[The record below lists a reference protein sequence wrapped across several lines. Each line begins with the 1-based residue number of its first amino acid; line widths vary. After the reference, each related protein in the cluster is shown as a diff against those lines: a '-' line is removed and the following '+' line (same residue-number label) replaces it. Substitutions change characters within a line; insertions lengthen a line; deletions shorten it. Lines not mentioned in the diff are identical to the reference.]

1 MQTNK
6 SQNYKQFNS
15 IQPPD
20 PSKTSQSNTIKSSIT
35 PYNIG
40 QILTGEVIDLAR
52 HEITILLS
60 NGQTLKGR
68 MEDASSLSISDMAK
82 FVVDDLK
89 SSKLILKLLSKAPSI
104 TPDHTVEKAL
114 EEANLVKSERNI
126 NVVKELLKQQ
136 MPIDKNTIQ
145 AVLRQAT
152 MFKNTSIETI
162 VLMNRYQIPFNE
174 TNTSQ
179 LEAYRNFEHQLLTQ
193 VQSLS
198 ASIGADMLATPLSAT
213 SQQELISLFMGNDI
227 QSESNMNQIQNET
240 QTNYDVQNLSSQAA
254 QNKASGAMQNTSN
267 DVIQDT
273 SDEVMS
279 KSSDIAMQSASNEV
293 KQTTLNAASLSS
305 LTETNTQLSH
315 NNQSNIQSYDHTTLL
330 SDSNLNTLQ
339 EALLNKTTIP
349 HKETSQLDPSKI
361 KSLLVKSF
369 TLSINQLQDSN
380 GLSQFYEKA
389 EEKLEALKQF
399 FTQLAQ
405 TSAENSYKA
414 TNTVL
419 NQLKDSFDFMKI
431 MNQFFGYVQIPM
443 KLPNQYTN
451 SELFVYTNKKQL
463 REGNKNL
470 SVLLHLNMEYLGPID
485 FHLTLFQQKVTAKV
499 SLVNEVSISLISQHI
514 PQLQEALKAKG
525 YTFDYQIQ
533 KTEEE
538 TNVVKSFFDQDSLDL
553 VMKRYSFDKRA

>member
-20 PSKTSQSNTIKSSIT
+20 QSKTSQSSTVKSSIT

-40 QILTGEVIDLAR
+40 QILTGEVIDLQR
-52 HEITILLS
+52 QEITILLS

-82 FVVDDLK
+82 FIVDDLK
-89 SSKLILKLLSKAPSI
+89 TSKLILKLLSKAPS
-104 TPDHTVEKAL
+104 TAPDHTVEKAL

-152 MFKNTSIETI
+152 MFKNASIETI

-179 LEAYRNFEHQLLTQ
+179 LEAYRHFEHQLLTQ

-198 ASIGADMLATPLSAT
+198 ASIEVGLLENPISAT
-213 SQQELISLFMGNDI
+213 AQQELISLFLGNDLP
-227 QSESNMNQIQNET
+227 SESIMNQIQNET
-240 QTNYDVQNLSSQAA
+240 QTNYDMQNISDQAA
-254 QNKASGAMQNTSN
+254 QNISSDAMQNTSN
-267 DVIQDT
+267 GVLQNTSNDVLQYSANDVMQYT
-273 SDEVMS
+273 SDKVMS
-279 KSSDIAMQSASNEV
+279 NSSDIAMHTATNEAN
-293 KQTTLNAASLSS
+293 KTLNDALLSS
-305 LTETNTQLSH
+305 FTESNNQLTH
-315 NNQSNIQSYDHTTLL
+315 NNQSNIQSYD
-330 SDSNLNTLQ
+330 
-339 EALLNKTTIP
+339 KTTIP

-361 KSLLVKSF
+361 KNLLMKSF
-369 TLSINQLQDSN
+369 TLSIDQLQDSN

-419 NQLKDSFDFMKI
+419 NQLKDNFDFMKI
-431 MNQFFGYVQIPM
+431 MNQFFGYVQLPM

-485 FHLTLFQQKVTAKV
+485 FHLTLFQQQVTAKV
-499 SLVNEVSISLISQHI
+499 SLVNEVSISLITQHI

-533 KTEEE
+533 KIEEE